1 MGGVRRKGGAI
12 SIQALLWNY
21 GNSMCDVKG
30 ADQVKKS
37 EVQSTDAQIEDGP
50 VRSSVEA
57 PVIGVERRGR
67 IVPVE
72 VRVNF

>member
-1 MGGVRRKGGAI
+1 
-12 SIQALLWNY
+12 
-21 GNSMCDVKG
+21 MCDVKG